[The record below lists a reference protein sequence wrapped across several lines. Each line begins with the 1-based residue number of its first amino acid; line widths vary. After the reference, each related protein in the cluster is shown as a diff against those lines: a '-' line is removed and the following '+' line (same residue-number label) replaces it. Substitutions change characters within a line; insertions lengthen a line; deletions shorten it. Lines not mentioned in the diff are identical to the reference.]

1 MLNLKPATLARLAPA
16 LALALLSCAA
26 PKAIVVE
33 EAPAA
38 ETQPVEDALASGPA
52 IPNMPDDGIRLPD
65 MLGLPDEG
73 ELRSAASSPDAGTSD
88 SGAVIARPPS
98 GAPEKP

>member
-1 MLNLKPATLARLAPA
+1 
-16 LALALLSCAA
+16 LLSCAA
-26 PKAIVVE
+26 PKAIVVT
-33 EAPAA
+33 EAPETKTTASAA
-38 ETQPVEDALASGPA
+38 VTEPA
-52 IPNMPDDGIRLPD
+52 TPNEPDDGIRLPD

-73 ELRSAASSPDAGTSD
+73 ELRSAATSPGKTPE